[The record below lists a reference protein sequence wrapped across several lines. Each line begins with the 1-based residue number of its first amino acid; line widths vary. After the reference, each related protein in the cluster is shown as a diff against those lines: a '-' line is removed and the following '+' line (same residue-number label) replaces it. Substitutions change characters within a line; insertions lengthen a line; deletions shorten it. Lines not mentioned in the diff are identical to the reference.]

1 MGIDFDTKTQN
12 CVSVAVN
19 NYNVHSCTLGTE
31 IKQVF

>member
-12 CVSVAVN
+12 CVSVAVHI
-19 NYNVHSCTLGTE
+19 YNVHGCSLGTE